1 MVRTFGLWV
10 AFILVEES
18 QRDSVY
24 MWVDARERKR
34 MLLVFFSFVFFL
46 KTYVK

>member
-1 MVRTFGLWV
+1 VRTFGLWV

-18 QRDSVY
+18 LRDSVY
-24 MWVDARERKR
+24 MWVICPREKENAIG
-34 MLLVFFSFVFFL
+34 FFSFVFFL